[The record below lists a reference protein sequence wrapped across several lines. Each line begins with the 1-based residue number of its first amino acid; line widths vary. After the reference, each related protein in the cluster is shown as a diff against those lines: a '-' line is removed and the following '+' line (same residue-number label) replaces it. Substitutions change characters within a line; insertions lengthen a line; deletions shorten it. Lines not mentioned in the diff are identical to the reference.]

1 MAGEDEALVD
11 QGLPDEALLAEQR
24 AYYRARAQEYDRV
37 YAEREDLR
45 NLLAA
50 IDELPITGDVLE
62 LACGTGQW
70 TGALAERAHSVTA
83 LDAAAETLDIACAR
97 VTSPNVLFT
106 QADVFTWHPSRRY
119 DTVFF
124 AFWLSHV
131 PPSRLPAFWNTVR
144 EALAPHGKAIFIDE
158 GPGEAWREEAAADG
172 QPGSVVLRRLD
183 DGSRHRVVKVFHEPE
198 TLTGDLAALGWS
210 ADVRLVGGRSFI
222 VGVAEP
228 VGERG

>member
-11 QGLPDEALLAEQR
+11 HGLPDDALLAEQM
-24 AYYRARAQEYDRV
+24 AYYQARAPEYDRV

-45 NLLAA
+45 NLLAVT
-50 IDELPITGDVLE
+50 DELPITGDVLE

-70 TGALAERAHSVTA
+70 TGALAERARSVTA

-106 QADVFTWHPSRRY
+106 QADVFTWYPSRRY

-131 PPSRLPAFWNTVR
+131 PPSRLADFWNTVR
-144 EALAPHGKAIFIDE
+144 EALAPQGKAIFIDE
-158 GPGEAWREEAAADG
+158 GPGEAWREEFLAPQSASA
-172 QPGSVVLRRLD
+172 VVRQLD
-183 DGSRHRVVKVFHEPE
+183 DGSRHRVVKVFHDPE
-198 TLTGDLAALGWS
+198 RLTGDLAALGWS
-210 ADVRLVGGRSFI
+210 ADVRVVGGSFI
-222 VGVAEP
+222 VGVAEA
-228 VGERG
+228 VGERR